1 MSNGKIDELKLM
13 AYVDGELEAED
24 VRKVE
29 ALLETSEEAREL
41 VAKLQ
46 GSGDLLKETYAPV
59 LSAPAPQHMVKA
71 IKGKSARSNVVK
83 LSRFSVPK
91 SWMAMAASVALGV
104 IVGVGGMQ
112 GYYSSSDED
121 MPAQEPSFKTR
132 GGGDQIWERERKQVK
147 DVEKLKLISGLTNS
161 ITLHVDEGVREFL
174 KQEIGQLREHFYVDL
189 QKALE
194 GTEAGQEIEAT
205 LESGNMVIYTPHEI
219 TQSVT
224 GSLCR
229 AVTYKVR
236 SPSSGDSDTAR
247 LTACRDEEGN
257 WRAVKVE
264 KSPEPPQ

>member
-1 MSNGKIDELKLM
+1 MSTRKIDELKLM

-24 VRKVE
+24 VREVE

-59 LSAPAPQHMVKA
+59 LSAPAPQHMVEA
-71 IKGKSARSNVVK
+71 IKGKSGRSNVVK

-121 MPAQEPSFKTR
+121 LPAQEPSFKTR
-132 GGGDQIWERERKQVK
+132 GGGDQIWERERKLDRGVMNAK
-147 DVEKLKLISGLTNS
+147 IIVGLTNS
-161 ITLHVDEGVREFL
+161 ITLHLDEEELRKL
-174 KQEIGQLREHFYVDL
+174 GQKIAQPREHFYVDL

-194 GTEAGQEIEAT
+194 GTEAGQEVEAT

-219 TQSVT
+219 TQSVK
-224 GSLCR
+224 GSPCR
-229 AVTYKVR
+229 AVTYKIR
-236 SPSSGDSDTAR
+236 NPSSGDGDAAR

-264 KSPEPPQ
+264 KSPESVR